1 MKNIRAVILTLLA
14 LALTG
19 CAHPIKIAPDASN
32 IYRGPNDPP
41 KIKAS
46 VGVIIPEVLTNLEVT
61 TPGGGGDN
69 VRYFPYRDLQVSYE
83 KMLSNVFDNVV
94 RMASPESTTN
104 TAGPRV
110 NLTVTP
116 ELITSSG
123 STGFFTWPPTNFTVD
138 LTTVVRGAD
147 GKILCTPRVV
157 GNGQAAGFSDFKG
170 DFGIAGRRAME
181 DAVKKM
187 QRVLSQE
194 SYGEVATATA
204 VPTLSAVGGVSAE
217 TQETATAR
225 LDKLKGLLQK
235 GLITQGD
242 YDQKKMEILSRF

>member
-1 MKNIRAVILTLLA
+1 MKNFRAVILTLLA

-19 CAHPIKIAPDASN
+19 CAHPIKIAPNATS
-32 IYRGPNDPP
+32 IYREPGDPP

-46 VGVIIPEVLTNLEVT
+46 VGLIIPDAVTNLEVT

-69 VRYFPYRDLQVSYE
+69 VRYFPYRDLQASYE

-94 RMASPESTTN
+94 RITSSDGAADLSRD
-104 TAGPRV
+104 GI

-116 ELITSSG
+116 EVITSSG

-138 LTTVVRGAD
+138 LTTVVRDAN
-147 GKILCTPRVV
+147 GKILANPRVV

-170 DFGIAGRRAME
+170 DFGIAGRQAME

-187 QRVLSQE
+187 QRALWSKAMV
-194 SYGEVATATA
+194 
-204 VPTLSAVGGVSAE
+204 VS
-217 TQETATAR
+217 
-225 LDKLKGLLQK
+225 LPPL
-235 GLITQGD
+235 
-242 YDQKKMEILSRF
+242 RFQLCRR